1 VNGTRRWNGF
11 WRRSVGSPASGRRFW
26 CNRACLG
33 FPASISGSPPPPD
46 ARALRRLPRRGCL
59 ALVRNDHARMLRD
72 VADDGLAVI
81 PHRASICLE
90 EARACGSAQMRGR
103 LNTPHKPLRE
113 KSVVKKK
120 PRQSG
125 GQKLGVSLVQFVLGS
140 Q

>member
-1 VNGTRRWNGF
+1 
-11 WRRSVGSPASGRRFW
+11 
-26 CNRACLG
+26 
-33 FPASISGSPPPPD
+33 
-46 ARALRRLPRRGCL
+46 
-59 ALVRNDHARMLRD
+59 
-72 VADDGLAVI
+72 
-81 PHRASICLE
+81 
-90 EARACGSAQMRGR
+90 MRGR